1 MLLSAKFRI
10 TVTHEI
16 WFVRDLRTKYI
27 AGSYM
32 PRVLI
37 IGYGNPMK
45 SDDGLGWY
53 VAQALSVQIVSLD
66 VKVICSQ
73 QLTPENSEEASR
85 AELVVF
91 IDAREGGSAGEI
103 HCEAIHLDGGGSR
116 SFIHTHDLSPAAILQ
131 LANDLYGKAP
141 RGFLVTVSG
150 QEFQDGDSLSEPVS
164 SALPN
169 VIARVKKLISE
180 D

>member
-1 MLLSAKFRI
+1 
-10 TVTHEI
+10 
-16 WFVRDLRTKYI
+16 
-27 AGSYM
+27 M

-53 VAQALSVQIVSLD
+53 VAQALSVQIVSRD
-66 VKVICSQ
+66 VKVICCQ

-91 IDAREGGSAGEI
+91 IDARQGGPPGEI
-103 HCEAIHLDGGGSR
+103 HHEAILLDKGRLDKGRSR
-116 SFIHTHDLSPAAILQ
+116 SFIHTHDLSPTAILQ
-131 LANDLYGKAP
+131 LSNELYGKAP
-141 RGFLVTVSG
+141 RAFLVTVSG
-150 QEFQDGDSLSEPVS
+150 QQFQDGDSLSEPVS

-180 D
+180 E

>member
-1 MLLSAKFRI
+1 
-10 TVTHEI
+10 
-16 WFVRDLRTKYI
+16 
-27 AGSYM
+27 M

-53 VAQALSVQIVSLD
+53 VAQALSVQIVSPD
-66 VKVICSQ
+66 VKVICCQ

-91 IDAREGGSAGEI
+91 IDAREGGPPGEI
-103 HCEAIHLDGGGSR
+103 HHEAILLDKGRSR
-116 SFIHTHDLSPAAILQ
+116 SFIHTHDLSPTAILQ
-131 LANDLYGKAP
+131 LSNELYGKAP
-141 RGFLVTVSG
+141 RAFLVTVSG
-150 QEFQDGDSLSEPVS
+150 QQFQDGDSLSEPVS

-180 D
+180 E

>member
-1 MLLSAKFRI
+1 
-10 TVTHEI
+10 
-16 WFVRDLRTKYI
+16 
-27 AGSYM
+27 M
-32 PRVLI
+32 PSVLI

-45 SDDGLGWY
+45 SDDGLGWH
-53 VAQALSVQIVSLD
+53 VAQALSEQNTSPDI
-66 VKVICSQ
+66 KVICTQ

-103 HCEAIHLDGGGSR
+103 HCEAIHLDPDGSR
-116 SFIHTHDLSPAAILQ
+116 SLSHTHDLSPTAILQ
-131 LANDLYGKAP
+131 LANELYGKAP
-141 RGFLVTVSG
+141 PAFLLTVSG
-150 QEFQDGDSLSEPVS
+150 QDFQDGDSLSEPVS

-169 VIARVKKLISE
+169 VIARVRKLISE

>member
-1 MLLSAKFRI
+1 
-10 TVTHEI
+10 
-16 WFVRDLRTKYI
+16 
-27 AGSYM
+27 M
-32 PRVLI
+32 PSVLI

-45 SDDGLGWY
+45 SDDGLGWH
-53 VAQALSVQIVSLD
+53 VAQALSEQIASPD
-66 VKVICSQ
+66 VKVICTQ

-91 IDAREGGSAGEI
+91 IDAGEGGSAGEV
-103 HCEAIHLDGGGSR
+103 HCEAIHLDRGASR
-116 SFIHTHDLSPAAILQ
+116 SSIHTHDLSPTAILQ
-131 LANDLYGKAP
+131 LSNELYGKAP
-141 RGFLVTVSG
+141 RAFLLTVSG
-150 QEFQDGDSLSEPVS
+150 QDFQDGDSLSEPVS